1 LTIEKIKIKIIS
13 HDRIPLS
20 LTCTEA
26 NNPESSPINIFLD
39 QTISHLDNDELR
51 LSVRIYLKEKEKA
64 IDHIKLSSTIFS
76 FFFVLFADGKHKS
89 TVLMICW

>member
-1 LTIEKIKIKIIS
+1 MTS
-13 HDRIPLS
+13 
-20 LTCTEA
+20 TEA
-26 NNPESSPINIFLD
+26 NKPESSPVHICLD

-64 IDHIKLSSTIFS
+64 IDKKNRLLSATIFS